1 MGKSLYLE
9 ASSGIAGDMF
19 VAALLDLG
27 ADRKALDKAISSI
40 PAKGFT
46 VEIGRVQK
54 AGIDCCD
61 FNVILDKE
69 HETMT
74 TTWPIS
80 TAPCRKQG
88 KRFMKNTTT
97 IMRKKAIIMRRKN
110 ITATAMKKVT
120 IMKSTTATAMKKA
133 TITRKKSTTVTV
145 MKTITIMTMERDTII
160 MNTAI

>member
-9 ASSGIAGDMF
+9 AASGIAGDMF

-69 HETMT
+69 
-74 TTWPIS
+74 
-80 TAPCRKQG
+80 Q
-88 KRFMKNTTT
+88 KNQ
-97 IMRKKAIIMRRKN
+97 KLL
-110 ITATAMKKVT
+110 VH
-120 IMKSTTATAMKKA
+120 
-133 TITRKKSTTVTV
+133 
-145 MKTITIMTMERDTII
+145 
-160 MNTAI
+160 

>member
-9 ASSGIAGDMF
+9 AASGIAGDMF

-69 HETMT
+69 HENHDHDMAYLYG
-74 TTWPIS
+74 PLPE
-80 TAPCRKQG
+80 AREAVHEEHHHHHEEEGHHHEEEEHHCHCHEEGHHHEEEEHHCHCHEEGHHQEEEEPHCHCHEEGHHQEE
-88 KRFMKNTTT
+88 
-97 IMRKKAIIMRRKN
+97 A
-110 ITATAMKKVT
+110 
-120 IMKSTTATAMKKA
+120 
-133 TITRKKSTTVTV
+133 
-145 MKTITIMTMERDTII
+145 EHH
-160 MNTAI
+160 